1 MSDDKRQ
8 RPPAISLSA
17 LADGPDRWLGW
28 GAILAAVLLVAG
40 WVLPIMTVERLLFL
54 SREISIL
61 QGVGE
66 LWSEGEGFL
75 AIVIGGFSILLP
87 AVKLALALYLWFHAE
102 AGSRRLRHAL
112 GLLELAGRWSMLDVF
127 VVALLVVAIRTSL
140 IDDVTVHPGVY
151 VFTGAI
157 VLSLVVV
164 QRMAVLAR
172 RAVARSPAQEK
183 PNGPPSGAG

>member
-1 MSDDKRQ
+1 
-8 RPPAISLSA
+8 
-17 LADGPDRWLGW
+17 LATGPDRWLGW
-28 GAILAAVLLVAG
+28 GAILAAILLVAG

-61 QGVGE
+61 QGVAE
-66 LWSEGEGFL
+66 LWSEDEAFL
-75 AIVIGGFSILLP
+75 AVVIGAFSVLLP

-102 AGSRRLRHAL
+102 AGSQQLRHAL

-151 VFTGAI
+151 VFTAAI

-172 RAVARSPAQEK
+172 RAIGQKTNEEDDERSE
-183 PNGPPSGAG
+183 PSQDG

>member
-1 MSDDKRQ
+1 MPES
-8 RPPAISLSA
+8 PAISLSA
-17 LADGPDRWLGW
+17 LASGPDRWLGW
-28 GAILAAVLLVAG
+28 GAILAALLLVAG

-54 SREISIL
+54 SQEISIL

-66 LWSEGEGFL
+66 LWAEGETFL
-75 AIVIGGFSILLP
+75 ALVIGAFSVLLP

-102 AGSRRLRHAL
+102 AGSRRLHQAL
-112 GLLELAGRWSMLDVF
+112 SLLELAGRWSMLDVF
-127 VVALLVVAIRTSL
+127 VIALLVVAIRTSL
-140 IDDVTVHPGVY
+140 IDDVTVHPGIY

-172 RAVARSPAQEK
+172 RAVDKGEA
-183 PNGPPSGAG
+183 GAEDDEAPDD

>member
-1 MSDDKRQ
+1 M
-8 RPPAISLSA
+8 SA
-17 LADGPDRWLGW
+17 LATGPDRWLGW
-28 GAILAAVLLVAG
+28 GAILAAILLVAG

-61 QGVGE
+61 QGVAE
-66 LWSEGEGFL
+66 LWSEDEAFL
-75 AIVIGGFSILLP
+75 AVVIGAFSVLLP
-87 AVKLALALYLWFHAE
+87 AVKLALALYLWFHVE
-102 AGSRRLRHAL
+102 AGSATLRHAL

-127 VVALLVVAIRTSL
+127 VVALLVVSIRTSL

-151 VFTGAI
+151 VFTAAI

-172 RAVARSPAQEK
+172 RATDRG
-183 PNGPPSGAG
+183 NGEENEAPPED

>member
-1 MSDDKRQ
+1 MPV
-8 RPPAISLSA
+8 PPAISLSA
-17 LADGPDRWLGW
+17 LATGLDRWLGW
-28 GAILAAVLLVAG
+28 GAILAAILLAAG

-61 QGVGE
+61 QGVAE
-66 LWSEGEGFL
+66 LWSEDEAFL
-75 AIVIGGFSILLP
+75 AIVIGAFSILLP

-102 AGSRRLRHAL
+102 AGSQQLRRAL
-112 GLLELAGRWSMLDVF
+112 SLLELAGRWSMLDVF

-151 VFTGAI
+151 VFTAAI

-172 RAVARSPAQEK
+172 RAIGPDAGQEDR
-183 PNGPPSGAG
+183 PEPSEDG

>member
-1 MSDDKRQ
+1 MPV
-8 RPPAISLSA
+8 PPAISLSA
-17 LADGPDRWLGW
+17 LATGLDRWLGW
-28 GAILAAVLLVAG
+28 GAILAAILLVAG
-40 WVLPIMTVERLLFL
+40 WMLPIMTVERLLFL

-61 QGVGE
+61 QGVAE
-66 LWSEGEGFL
+66 LWSGDEAFL
-75 AIVIGGFSILLP
+75 AIVIGAFSIMLP
-87 AVKLALALYLWFHAE
+87 AVKLVLALYLWFHAE
-102 AGSRRLRHAL
+102 AGSQRLRRAL

-151 VFTGAI
+151 VFTAAI

-172 RAVARSPAQEK
+172 RAVDPDAGQKDRPE
-183 PNGPPSGAG
+183 PSRDT

>member
-1 MSDDKRQ
+1 MPV
-8 RPPAISLSA
+8 PPAISLSA
-17 LADGPDRWLGW
+17 LATGLDRWLGW
-28 GAILAAVLLVAG
+28 GAILAAILLVAG
-40 WVLPIMTVERLLFL
+40 WMLPIMTVERLLFL

-61 QGVGE
+61 QGVAE
-66 LWSEGEGFL
+66 LWSEDEAFL
-75 AIVIGGFSILLP
+75 AIVIGAFSILLP

-102 AGSRRLRHAL
+102 AGSQQLRRAL
-112 GLLELAGRWSMLDVF
+112 SLLELAGRWSMLDVF

-151 VFTGAI
+151 VFTAAI

-172 RAVARSPAQEK
+172 RAVDPDAGQEDRSE
-183 PNGPPSGAG
+183 PSEDT

>member
-1 MSDDKRQ
+1 M
-8 RPPAISLSA
+8 PETPAISLSA
-17 LADGPDRWLGW
+17 LASGPDRWLGW
-28 GAILAAVLLVAG
+28 GAILAAVLLVTG

-54 SREISIL
+54 SHEISIL

-66 LWSEGEGFL
+66 LWSEDETFL
-75 AIVIGGFSILLP
+75 ALVIGVFSVLLP
-87 AVKLALALYLWFHAE
+87 AVKIALALYLWFHAE
-102 AGSRRLRHAL
+102 AGSRRLHRAL
-112 GLLELAGRWSMLDVF
+112 SLLELAGRWSMLDVF

-151 VFTGAI
+151 VFTAAI

-172 RAVARSPAQEK
+172 RAVVQSAGDQEERL
-183 PNGPPSGAG
+183 SAED